1 MAVMNYK
8 EITDLLPHRY
18 PFLLVDRVTEL
29 ENKQRIVG
37 YKNVTSNEPFFQG
50 HFPKHPIMPG
60 VLILESLA
68 QLAGLLGLD
77 SIEKEKAENTVYYFA
92 GVDKARFKKPVV
104 PGGRLEMEARYGSDK
119 RGIWRFECEAW
130 VDGQVACQAEIM
142 CAEREIHFD

>member
-1 MAVMNYK
+1 MAVMNYN

-29 ENKQRIVG
+29 EKKQRIVG

-77 SIEKEKAENTVYYFA
+77 AIEKEKAKNTVYYFA

-104 PGGRLEMEARYGSDK
+104 PGDRLEMEARYVNDK

-130 VDGQVACQAEIM
+130 VDGQLACQAEIM

>member
-1 MAVMNYK
+1 MAVMNYN

-29 ENKQRIVG
+29 EKKQRIVG
-37 YKNVTSNEPFFQG
+37 YKNVTSNEPFFEG

-77 SIEKEKAENTVYYFA
+77 AIEKEKAKNTVYYFA

-104 PGGRLEMEARYGSDK
+104 PGDRLEMEARYVNDK

-130 VDGQVACQAEIM
+130 VDGQLACQAEIM